1 MADLKVVC
9 VGDKRIHQFMSEHYP
24 QWDWQIPVETIDEF
38 REYIDNDTIDND
50 SIIVFVLDHFYD
62 ETGKDTQFEELVA
75 DLSPYAMVGIMNY
88 HPEYRGRMQERISN
102 YISRTG
108 LHSDVYHFISK
119 DNPFES
125 IDEAISTHI
134 QQSNNEEIV
143 EILSEGESVIDLSE
157 YAREEVEEDNYVGA
171 RKFLTD
177 NEKIG
182 KVIAVTSSK
191 GGSGKS
197 TVGISLASY
206 IARASI
212 QSKKEGIEKESLK
225 VAIVDLDI
233 RDGQLG
239 FLTGHH
245 SPTVVGLLLEDNFHP
260 ETIKKYAIQADG
272 LKTDLFLAPKSGR
285 AADDIPPEW
294 YSEFIQ
300 VLRTMYDYII
310 LDTSVHYLDPLLE
323 KVAYPSADQILLVTD
338 LGVNSVFGMS
348 RWIKEVTEGPQGTED
363 GGVNKGK
370 IGIVVNKSM
379 DGIGMSPDKIK
390 QASLGLPVIAVLPSM
405 PKLVTMAANK
415 LALEELTN
423 NPQLNK
429 NIRRMA
435 SKAVGKGYD
444 LAILKPN

>member
-1 MADLKVVC
+1 MADMKVVC
-9 VGDKRIHQFMSEHYP
+9 IGNPLIHKFLSEHYV
-24 QWDWQIPVETIDEF
+24 QWDWQIPVESIEQFDDYLNNDVIDDES
-38 REYIDNDTIDND
+38 T
-50 SIIVFVLDHFYD
+50 IVFVHDQLYD
-62 ETGKDTQFEELVA
+62 ETGANTAFEKFIA
-75 DLSPYAMVGIMNY
+75 YLSPYAMVAIVNY
-88 HPEYRGRMQERISN
+88 RPEHKGRMQDSISN
-102 YISRTG
+102 MASRNG
-108 LHSDVYHFISK
+108 YHSDIYHFISK
-119 DNPFES
+119 EDPFKS

-134 QQSNNEEIV
+134 QQSNNEDIV
-143 EILSEGESVIDLSE
+143 EVLSDGEAIIDLSS
-157 YAREEVEEDNYVGA
+157 YADESEADDYVGA
-171 RKFLTD
+171 KQFLTD

-212 QSKKEGIEKESLK
+212 QSKRENLEKESLK

-260 ETIKKYAIQADG
+260 ETVKKYAIAADG
-272 LKTDLFLAPKSGR
+272 LKADLFLAPKSGR

-294 YSEFIQ
+294 YNEFIQ
-300 VLRTMYDYII
+300 VLRTMYHYII

-348 RWIKEVTEGPQGTED
+348 RWIKEVTEGPLGIE
-363 GGVNKGK
+363 GSGVSKNK
-370 IGIVVNKSM
+370 IGIIVNKSM
-379 DGIGMSPDKIK
+379 DGIGMSPQKIK

-423 NPQLNK
+423 NPELNK

-435 SKAVGKGYD
+435 SAAVGKGYD
-444 LAILKPN
+444 LSILKPN